1 VVVVAIGIKEQIM
14 KSPVQLFV
22 AIAVLLATATVAAQ
36 VYKWVDKDGQVQYA
50 AKVEPKKIA
59 NASAS
64 TSAATTAAPTATGKP
79 GDTAKTSKDK
89 AKDSAKEVEK
99 RRKEEIEKN
108 LKDDDIARVAKA
120 NQERCKGATVALLE
134 FESGRPINRIK
145 ENGER
150 EFVSDD
156 ERAASIVRMRAAMT
170 ESCK

>member
-1 VVVVAIGIKEQIM
+1 M

-36 VYKWVDKDGQVQYA
+36 VYKWVDKDGQVQYTDTPPPAGA

>member
-1 VVVVAIGIKEQIM
+1 M

-36 VYKWVDKDGQVQYA
+36 VYKWVDKDGQVQYTDTPPPAGA

-120 NQERCKGATVALLE
+120 NQERCKGATAALLE

>member
-1 VVVVAIGIKEQIM
+1 M

-36 VYKWVDKDGQVQYA
+36 VYKWVDKDGQVQYTDTPPPPGA

-120 NQERCKGATVALLE
+120 NQERCKGATAALLE